1 MKSLNITVLSLL
13 ILGLLILGLAILT
26 GCSEQ
31 PVNSTQEDLAQVSD
45 TKKTDINEP
54 MVSSDIKCDMTYFSE
69 IERLISSGDGQGH
82 GPDIGSEEWQ
92 SVIEFK
98 LGVRGQSEVPPRD
111 TPMWCEYIKSQK
123 ETSY

>member
-13 ILGLLILGLAILT
+13 ILALTILT

-45 TKKTDINEP
+45 TKKTDTNKP
-54 MVSSDIKCDMTYFSE
+54 MASPNIKCDMTYFSE

-111 TPMWCEYIKSQK
+111 TPMWCEYIKSQI